1 MTFKNCKRIEEL
13 IDIAFLLFCF
23 NLIVFVFVFF
33 VFLGKMLRYATCDKI
48 LTMFKF
54 VKESLPCIIPLV
66 RGYKEVGF

>member
-23 NLIVFVFVFF
+23 DLIVFF

-48 LTMFKF
+48 LTIFKF
-54 VKESLPCIIPLV
+54 VKESLPCVIPLG
-66 RGYKEVGF
+66 RGYKELGF